1 MTLQQFETL
10 LSNYKTFN
18 ENLHELYYLGF
29 DFYEGKF
36 KLSEIVEKLLT
47 TSIESIYG
55 KDGMEWVDW
64 FVVETNY
71 GRDEN
76 ITAKDAEGNQICYDI
91 ESLYN
96 YLQKNYKN

>member
-10 LSNYKTFN
+10 LINYKTFY
-18 ENLHELYYLGF
+18 ENLHELHDLGF

-36 KLSEIVEKLLT
+36 KLSEIVEKLFT

-64 FVVETNY
+64 FIFETNY
-71 GRDEN
+71 GTDEN
-76 ITAKDAEGNQICYDI
+76 LTAKDAEDNKICYDI
-91 ESLYN
+91 ESLFN
-96 YLQKNYKN
+96 YLEKNYKL